1 MRLFLHVCCIVMVA
15 GLAPAF
21 AQNATQPETA
31 APAAETF
38 LAASSSELPPGL
50 VGRISLVSGNVELR
64 NSYAA
69 GWAEAGVNMPVF
81 TGEAVRTDGKAR
93 VRIDFGANAVGLA
106 EGSEIAV
113 ANLRDGVTQIAL
125 SRGRIGLHLRQAN
138 ERETV
143 EVDIPQGGIWLTAPG
158 RYDIEAG
165 NDQPPRIAVFD
176 GAAQFAGTAGDF
188 GVGPGHVA
196 MLAGSD
202 AAAATEPAPADAFV
216 NWCRAQDYDQTA
228 LVAPY
233 YVSPNVTGLADLD
246 AAGVWK
252 IDARYGPVWFPT
264 ASEDWVPFRFGRWS
278 WVAPWGWTWID
289 DQPWGFAP
297 SHYGRWALIREHWAW
312 VPGSFVAYPVYAPAI
327 VAFLGTPGVGLSSE
341 EGATAAWF
349 PLAPGEAYWPSYAR
363 DVDYVRRLNRGS
375 VADLDTIRLPA
386 NGEPPLE
393 IFNEEFANRQYATAV
408 TRAAFVAGRPVAP
421 ARIAL
426 PEQRL
431 QDAPVLMASP
441 QLAPAATERV
451 ARAATPAPVT
461 RVASAPAPNAGV
473 KSVRTASMRSRIH
486 GQTVILRGG
495 HLRAPSYAGLSR
507 GRQMIVVHFAHPREG
522 GGRRARG

>member
-1 MRLFLHVCCIVMVA
+1 MVV

-21 AQNATQPETA
+21 AQNATETEPVA
-31 APAAETF
+31 VAAE
-38 LAASSSELPPGL
+38 ARLPSPGVEVPPDR
-50 VGRISLVSGNVELR
+50 VGRISLVSGKVELR
-64 NSYAA
+64 SSDAA
-69 GWAEAGVNMPVF
+69 GWTAAGLNLPVF

-93 VRIDFGANAVGLA
+93 AEIDIGANTVDLA
-106 EGSEIAV
+106 EGSEIDV
-113 ANLRDGVTQIAL
+113 PSLRNGTTEIAL
-125 SRGRIGLHLRQAN
+125 ARGRIGLQLHQAD
-138 ERETV
+138 EPETV
-143 EVDIPQGGIWLTAPG
+143 EIDIPQGGIWLLAPG

-188 GVGPGHVA
+188 GVGAGQVA
-196 MLAGSD
+196 VLAGSD
-202 AAAATEPAPADAFV
+202 AAAATEPAQADAFV
-216 NWCRAQDYDQTA
+216 DWCRAQDYDETA
-228 LVAPY
+228 LAAPY
-233 YVSPNVTGLADLD
+233 YVSADMSGFADLD

-252 IDARYGPVWFPT
+252 IDPHYGRVWFPT
-264 ASEDWVPFRFGRWS
+264 TSEDWVPYRFGHWS
-278 WVAPWGWTWID
+278 WIAPWGWTWID
-289 DQPWGFAP
+289 DQPWGFAT

-312 VPGSFVAYPVYAPAI
+312 VPGSFVAHPLYAPAI

-363 DVDYVRRLNRGS
+363 DVDYVRDLNRGS

-386 NGEPPLE
+386 NGKPPLE
-393 IFNEEFANRQYATAV
+393 IFNQEFVNRQYATAV
-408 TRAAFVAGRPVAP
+408 ARAAFAAGRPAAP

-441 QLAPAATERV
+441 QLAPASTERV
-451 ARAATPAPVT
+451 AHAAAPVPAT
-461 RVASAPAPNAGV
+461 RVASAPAPTAGV
-473 KSVRTASMRSRIH
+473 KSVRTASIGSRNH

-507 GRQMIVVHFAHPREG
+507 GRQMIVVHFAHPRERA
-522 GGRRARG
+522 GRRARG